1 MRVRLIVLMP
11 LKNMGE
17 TFMSAL
23 CRIALLVASSFLA
36 GAVMTIPTMAHD
48 GDRDNDRCAGSRDV
62 RLVNGK
68 IHTLDKRNSI
78 VSAVTIKN
86 GRVVS
91 VGDEGRFDDSPCMQ
105 VINLGGRTAV
115 PGLVDNHNH
124 FLLLGLRPGR
134 DTRLETATSMA
145 DVQAAIRA
153 RTKTVKPNQF
163 ITAMGGWTPAQ
174 FVENRFP
181 TLAELDAAAPS
192 NPVLVFN
199 SFTGPSVTNTLG
211 KNFFTSKGIT
221 VDAGGNIAANAPSLA
236 ALNAL
241 RAIQSFDDKKQGTLD
256 AMAYSASVGVT
267 TNVDM
272 GGFVIPGTPHA
283 EASDQFDTLA
293 SWDPFTAYDPL
304 LALYDEGKVS
314 VRVRIFFLSMDHNPD
329 VPLTTQRV
337 LNAFSNF
344 GDGMVRSSGIGE
356 FATSWALFGSPLPSN
371 YVAALTIVAQRG
383 WAFQQHSLSLTED
396 VFSTGT
402 FETINK
408 TTPIAD
414 LRWSV
419 AHVPGIDQPTVNRL
433 KAIGAGVA
441 VHPFRYLSGGT
452 GGGPPLRMI
461 LDSGIHV
468 GAGSDSAQ
476 ISTLNP
482 WNMIYYMVTG
492 KNAGGKLVNSGQQ
505 ITREEAIRLYTVNNG
520 WFLKEEA
527 NLGSIEE
534 GKFGDVVVL
543 SDDYFNQ
550 LRVPDESIRKLHS
563 VLTVIN
569 GKVVYNSLSR

>member
-1 MRVRLIVLMP
+1 
-11 LKNMGE
+11 
-17 TFMSAL
+17 MSAR
-23 CRIALLVASSFLA
+23 CRFSLLVALSLLA
-36 GAVMTIPTMAHD
+36 GSTMLTPAIAKD
-48 GDRDNDRCAGSRDV
+48 KDDDRCAGSRDV

-68 IHTLDKRNSI
+68 IHTLDAKNSI
-78 VSAVTIKN
+78 VSSVTIQN
-86 GRVVS
+86 GKIAS
-91 VGDEGRFDDSPCMQ
+91 VGNDGDPSGGPCMQ

-124 FLLLGLRPGR
+124 FLLLGLRPGH
-134 DTRLETATSMA
+134 DTRLETATSIA
-145 DVQAAIRA
+145 DIQAAIRA
-153 RTKTVKPNQF
+153 RVKTVKPGDW

-174 FVENRFP
+174 FAENRLP
-181 TLAELDAAAPS
+181 TLAELDAAAPA

-199 SFTGPSVTNTLG
+199 SFTGPSTTNTLG
-211 KNFFTSKGIT
+211 RNFFISKGIT
-221 VDAGGNIAANAPSLA
+221 PDAAGNLNATGASIA

-241 RAIQSFDDKKQGTLD
+241 RAIQTFADKKQGTLD

-272 GGFVIPGTPHA
+272 GGFVIPGSKYS

-304 LALYDEGKVS
+304 LSLYDEGNVS
-314 VRVRIFFLSMDHNPD
+314 VRVRIFFLSMDNTAA

-344 GDGMVRSSGIGE
+344 GDDMVRSSGIGE
-356 FATSWALFGSPLPSN
+356 FATSWPLFGNPFPTN
-371 YVAALTIVAQRG
+371 YTAALTIVAQRG
-383 WAFQQHSLSLTED
+383 WAFQQHSLSLAED
-396 VFSTGT
+396 QFSAGT
-402 FETINK
+402 FESVNNS
-408 TTPIAD
+408 TPSGIAD

-419 AHVPGIDQPTVNRL
+419 AHVPAIDATTVNRL
-433 KAIGAGVA
+433 KKIGAGVA

-461 LDSGIHV
+461 IDSGIRV

-492 KNAGGKLVNSGQQ
+492 KNVAGRLVNGGQQ

-527 NLGSIEE
+527 NLGSIEV

-543 SDDYFNQ
+543 SDDYFNAV
-550 LRVPDESIRKLHS
+550 RVPDESIRKLHP
-563 VLTVIN
+563 VLTVVN
-569 GKVVYNSLSR
+569 GKVVYSLLGK